1 MAVEGGYAAEVTMQ
15 SWMFLGSYEK
25 MRRDI
30 VENHGIVAMA
40 HIGARGFDAI
50 GGEVVST
57 TATVFERG
65 KRETAGLYI
74 RLVDEAGEDVKAEK
88 IREAAADAD
97 CPWRYEADAESFKA
111 IPGWPIAYWA
121 TRNVINA
128 FNNGKPINQYM
139 DCHSGISVNTQKF
152 VRYWTEVS
160 RSALKTDCTSS
171 EDMADYRWFPM
182 NSGGDYRLFYGNNSK
197 VVDLWHEGV
206 DVIRNGGNFRLRE
219 PKLYFKMGLTWG
231 RISSSDIAFRKV
243 AKGTLF
249 GDAGPVGFTSKGV
262 TNYLLGFL
270 VSSVMQNLVEYLN
283 PTMNYQITDIV
294 RLPLLIEQDSKVDG
308 IVSASIETCKI
319 DWDAFETSWDFES
332 HPLAQPGESLV
343 ERQFERWRRECQSR
357 FDELKA
363 NEEELNRIF
372 ARIYHME
379 DEVPIEVPDDKVSVR
394 RADLAR
400 DVRSLVS
407 YGVGCI
413 LGRYSL
419 DRPGLV
425 LADQGSTV
433 ADYLEKV
440 PEPTLVP
447 DADNILPITDAAW
460 FEDDIVD
467 SFYRFLVAAYG
478 EDSLGDNVAF
488 IEGALGCDLRT
499 YFSGHFYADHLRV
512 YQKRPIYWL
521 FQSPRKSFSCLVYM
535 HRYDESTVGEIL
547 TGYLR
552 PLQGK
557 LRSRIELLEK
567 SKSARDAREANR
579 LRAQVQELADWERDV
594 IYPLAHERVSI
605 DLDDGVKV
613 NYNKFPHALAKV
625 PGLSNWK

>member
-1 MAVEGGYAAEVTMQ
+1 
-15 SWMFLGSYEK
+15 
-25 MRRDI
+25 
-30 VENHGIVAMA
+30 
-40 HIGARGFDAI
+40 
-50 GGEVVST
+50 
-57 TATVFERG
+57 
-65 KRETAGLYI
+65 
-74 RLVDEAGEDVKAEK
+74 
-88 IREAAADAD
+88 
-97 CPWRYEADAESFKA
+97 
-111 IPGWPIAYWA
+111 
-121 TRNVINA
+121 
-128 FNNGKPINQYM
+128 
-139 DCHSGISVNTQKF
+139 
-152 VRYWTEVS
+152 
-160 RSALKTDCTSS
+160 
-171 EDMADYRWFPM
+171 MADYRWFPM

-197 VVDLWHEGV
+197 VVDLCHEGV